1 MKRIN
6 MKILFLLLTLSFSL
20 QAQQFVNTKVV
31 DRQGTIMNT
40 STGVAYVDMY
50 GTRKGF
56 AQYENCKTVD
66 IYGDLGCAIVTGPW
80 EMQLGTVETVGV
92 DQGTIPNNYI
102 NAGNLTNFTS
112 TGVTGYM
119 SGNISGNG
127 TFNIKNGPQT
137 IGGVSYAGN
146 GITIFTGTNTCAGIL
161 NMEANTQIQLGSTCS
176 NATTR
181 WASNLTIGSGAVAT
195 QMTSFPN
202 ATYLCQALTN
212 TGTYNIT
219 GCGTCGVGGRNYAT
233 TVANNGVIN
242 IDKAAWGP
250 TSNWTG
256 GGTINVLN
264 GGTLSI
270 NENSTTGATNTIN
283 INGDGW
289 CDATGLKVGAIS
301 KIGTTA
307 SYSFNINLQSPSLIR
322 STSGT
327 TLNGK
332 LTGNH
337 KLTLSNATGAGTR
350 SGSFTFTQ
358 STAPYFDSTIEV
370 LNTSLYTNGTNALS
384 KADIRL
390 VGTGF
395 IQQDGGTLNL
405 GSLASSQTTTGILA
419 NSSVTF
425 VLKEN
430 GSTTYAGSMNNSTP
444 GTPWNFRIEG
454 PATNVIKLTNP
465 TGNSAVNLSS
475 SLGGR
480 IIVEAGR
487 YNQWSGVGTIS
498 AGSTI
503 GVANNAH
510 LTNLIIGA
518 SSALDVYASAN
529 GLTTGLLVGSTVSL
543 TAGWKVNL
551 MEPLPAGTHNILQK
565 GATVMALPTLGT
577 NLSGRTVV
585 GFANSGNFITVTLL

>member
-1 MKRIN
+1 
-6 MKILFLLLTLSFSL
+6 
-20 QAQQFVNTKVV
+20 
-31 DRQGTIMNT
+31 
-40 STGVAYVDMY
+40 
-50 GTRKGF
+50 
-56 AQYENCKTVD
+56 
-66 IYGDLGCAIVTGPW
+66 
-80 EMQLGTVETVGV
+80 
-92 DQGTIPNNYI
+92 
-102 NAGNLTNFTS
+102 
-112 TGVTGYM
+112 
-119 SGNISGNG
+119 
-127 TFNIKNGPQT
+127 
-137 IGGVSYAGN
+137 
-146 GITIFTGTNTCAGIL
+146 
-161 NMEANTQIQLGSTCS
+161 
-176 NATTR
+176 
-181 WASNLTIGSGAVAT
+181 
-195 QMTSFPN
+195 
-202 ATYLCQALTN
+202 
-212 TGTYNIT
+212 
-219 GCGTCGVGGRNYAT
+219 
-233 TVANNGVIN
+233 
-242 IDKAAWGP
+242 
-250 TSNWTG
+250 
-256 GGTINVLN
+256 
-264 GGTLSI
+264 
-270 NENSTTGATNTIN
+270 
-283 INGDGW
+283 
-289 CDATGLKVGAIS
+289 
-301 KIGTTA
+301 
-307 SYSFNINLQSPSLIR
+307 
-322 STSGT
+322 
-327 TLNGK
+327 
-332 LTGNH
+332 
-337 KLTLSNATGAGTR
+337 
-350 SGSFTFTQ
+350 
-358 STAPYFDSTIEV
+358 V